1 MSANQPP
8 ATTGFRPRTFAGYA
22 RRQMHWVVYG
32 SLTGVVMNTTVVLP
46 PILLGRAI
54 DAAMALEREGVTP
67 AGLRRLY
74 LAALWYVGVTVVYA
88 IGRLGKR
95 YGFRIMAN
103 NFNIDLRSDLLRTT
117 LGWKPARHERE
128 RIGDLLSR
136 CIGDIQVVSDTLM
149 TTVTEVFDTGLMML
163 SNLVA
168 LLVYLPGLTLLAA
181 IPVPLTIIFA
191 QATGGAIFARSTK
204 TRVTASRVNS
214 HLQETT
220 VGVRLLRLFG
230 REAAERQRLERLC
243 GDQMKANLDLTVLQ
257 GGLMPAYSALATS
270 GVILVI
276 GLGGMRVTHGLWT
289 VGQFT
294 TYLMMFLAFSGRT
307 LVAARVLNRVH
318 AGRAAWTRVAA
329 FLYDNSGAQAT
340 DAAAT
345 ATGTAPTAAPTPA
358 ASAAP
363 PVPSALPGHI
373 AARGLTFRFGA
384 DGQRPA
390 LDRVSFEAPAG
401 SLVAITGPVGSGK
414 TALALALTGL
424 YDYEGSLTVGGRE
437 FRALSRAERLAT
449 ISLLDQDSFLFSAT
463 IAENVSFQPLAA
475 GAEPAPA
482 LARAA
487 TTAALADDLP
497 LFADGYRTMVG
508 ELGVRVSGGQRQRIA
523 LARSLFPRAPV
534 VVLDDPFSAVDVA
547 TERRM
552 LNRLRTD
559 LAGSTVILFSHR
571 LGAFPEADLILLLRD
586 GQVAE
591 AGRHEELLAAGQT
604 YARIFKAQQWLE
616 DNALRGGTDHG
627 RGEGSR

>member
-8 ATTGFRPRTFAGYA
+8 APSGFSPRTFAGYV
-22 RRQMHWVVYG
+22 RRQKYWVIYG

-95 YGFRIMAN
+95 YGFRVMAN

-163 SNLVA
+163 SNFVA
-168 LLVYLPGLTLLAA
+168 LLIYLPGLTLLAA

-230 REAAERQRLERLC
+230 REAAERRRLERLC
-243 GDQMKANLDLTVLQ
+243 GDQMTANLDLTVLQ

-276 GLGGMRVTHGLWT
+276 GLGGLRVTHGLWT
-289 VGQFT
+289 VGHFT

-307 LVAARVLNRVH
+307 LMAARVLNHVH

-329 FLYDNSGAQAT
+329 FLYDRPGTQPAQ
-340 DAAAT
+340 
-345 ATGTAPTAAPTPA
+345 PPVPAAPA
-358 ASAAP
+358 APAAP
-363 PVPSALPGHI
+363 PVPAALPGHI
-373 AARGLTFRFGA
+373 AARDLTFRFGA

-390 LDRVSFEAPAG
+390 LDRVSLDAPAG

-424 YDYEGSLTVGGRE
+424 YNYEGSLTVGGRE
-437 FRALSRAERLAT
+437 LRALSREERLAT

-463 IAENVSFQPLAA
+463 IAENVSFEPLAA

-523 LARSLFPRAPV
+523 LARSLYPRTPV

-552 LNRLRTD
+552 LNRLRAD
-559 LAGSTVILFSHR
+559 LAGSTVVLFSHR

-591 AGRHEELLAAGQT
+591 AGRHEELLAAGGT

-616 DNALRGGTDHG
+616 DNAMKDGANRA
-627 RGEGSR
+627 RGEASR

>member
-1 MSANQPP
+1 MSAQRAGTDTALERRTFSPQ
-8 ATTGFRPRTFAGYA
+8 GFRPRTFAGYV
-22 RRQMHWVVYG
+22 RRQMYWLVYG

-46 PILLGRAI
+46 PIFLGRAV
-54 DAAMALEREGVTP
+54 DAALALERGGLTP

-74 LAALWYVGVTVVYA
+74 AAAFWYVGVTVIYA
-88 IGRLGKR
+88 LGRLGKR

-103 NFNIDLRSDLLRTT
+103 NFNIDLRSDLLRAT

-136 CIGDIQVVSDTLM
+136 CIGDVQVVSDTLM

-163 SNLVA
+163 SNFVA
-168 LLVYLPGLTLLAA
+168 LLFYLPGLALIAA
-181 IPVPLTIIFA
+181 IPVPLTIAFA

-230 REAAERQRLERLC
+230 REAAERGRLDRLC
-243 GDQMKANLDLTVLQ
+243 RDQMRANLDLTVLQ

-276 GLGGMRVTHGLWT
+276 GFGGLRVVHGLWT

-307 LVAARVLNRVH
+307 LMAARVLNRVH
-318 AGRAAWTRVAA
+318 AGRAAWARVAA
-329 FLYDNSGAQAT
+329 FLYDQSGAGADMPPT
-340 DAAAT
+340 AGLPAPAAISPTAT
-345 ATGTAPTAAPTPA
+345 AP
-358 ASAAP
+358 
-363 PVPSALPGHI
+363 ALPGRI
-373 AARGLTFRFGA
+373 VARDLTFRFGA
-384 DGQRPA
+384 DGERPA
-390 LDRVSFEAPAG
+390 LDGMCFEAHAG
-401 SLVAITGPVGSGK
+401 SLVAVTGPVGSGK

-437 FRALSRAERLAT
+437 LRALSREERLAA

-475 GAEPAPA
+475 GAEAPPA
-482 LARAA
+482 LAAA
-487 TTAALADDLP
+487 ARTAALADDLP
-497 LFADGYRTMVG
+497 LFAEGYRTLVG

-523 LARSLFPRAPV
+523 LARSVYPRTPV

-552 LNRLRTD
+552 LNRLRQD
-559 LAGSTVILFSHR
+559 LAGSTVVLFSHR
-571 LGAFPEADLILLLRD
+571 LGAFPEADLILVLKD
-586 GQVAE
+586 GGIAE
-591 AGRHEELLAAGQT
+591 AGRHDELLAAGST

-616 DNALRGGTDHG
+616 DNQ
-627 RGEGSR
+627 GEGRR